1 MLLAFKTGDRDC
13 YETIADLLRFLSD
26 VDGSLFSG
34 CGDID
39 TVVLCVNWRSFGL
52 LIQVSSMN
60 YIRTYN
66 LRYNFSIT
74 INRFAIVIVL
84 VVAELIMVDRVLA
97 VLGR

>member
-1 MLLAFKTGDRDC
+1 
-13 YETIADLLRFLSD
+13 
-26 VDGSLFSG
+26 
-34 CGDID
+34 
-39 TVVLCVNWRSFGL
+39 
-52 LIQVSSMN
+52 MN